1 MIGEQQFPFLAEKG
15 HVVSLVG
22 GGGKTTLLYAMAS
35 HCAQKGW
42 RVLVSTTTHI
52 LRPENWLWAKTDAEI
67 QKLWARGS
75 YAVVGSPAP
84 KGKLTA
90 PPEADLA
97 HWMAQADAVFLEA
110 DGAKH
115 FPCKAPAEQE
125 PVLLPQSD
133 IVLAV
138 AGLSALGHP
147 LKECCFRLEQ
157 ACMLLGVPPEAC
169 LTPELLAQLLASE
182 QGGRKRVGS
191 RAFYAV
197 LNQADTPQRQLLGKQ
212 TLCVLQER
220 YRVNGVLTQFEER
233 TCMSKDEKIVFCTGG
248 GCTAKLGAGV
258 LSRILEKLPRGEKDP
273 NLLVGYD
280 SRDDAAVYRVTED
293 LALVQTVDFFPPMV
307 DDPYTFGQI
316 AAANA
321 LSDVYAM
328 GGEVKTAL
336 NLVCFP
342 ENMDLNVL
350 GEILRGGAEKVAEAG
365 GILAGGHSIADTGV
379 KYGLSVT
386 GLVDPHHL
394 YANDAGQPGDKLLL
408 TKALG
413 VGLLCTANRVG
424 EAAPEHMAAAISSMT
439 TLNKTAAEISR
450 RYTVHAATDVTGFSF
465 LGHLHEMMGGRLS
478 CKINAH
484 AVPVLPGAEK
494 AADDFLYTAAGQ
506 RNRNHTGPFVR
517 FEGVPFAME
526 EVLFDPQTSGGLL
539 LAVDPAEAS
548 ALEKELQSADL
559 PAKIVGEIVSRTET
573 EIAVTY

>member
-1 MIGEQQFPFLAEKG
+1 
-15 HVVSLVG
+15 
-22 GGGKTTLLYAMAS
+22 
-35 HCAQKGW
+35 
-42 RVLVSTTTHI
+42 
-52 LRPENWLWAKTDAEI
+52 
-67 QKLWARGS
+67 
-75 YAVVGSPAP
+75 
-84 KGKLTA
+84 
-90 PPEADLA
+90 
-97 HWMAQADAVFLEA
+97 
-110 DGAKH
+110 
-115 FPCKAPAEQE
+115 
-125 PVLLPQSD
+125 
-133 IVLAV
+133 
-138 AGLSALGHP
+138 
-147 LKECCFRLEQ
+147 
-157 ACMLLGVPPEAC
+157 
-169 LTPELLAQLLASE
+169 
-182 QGGRKRVGS
+182 
-191 RAFYAV
+191 
-197 LNQADTPQRQLLGKQ
+197 
-212 TLCVLQER
+212 
-220 YRVNGVLTQFEER
+220 
-233 TCMSKDEKIVFCTGG
+233 MSKDEKIVFCTGG

-386 GLVDPHHL
+386 GLVDSHHL

-465 LGHLHEMMGGRLS
+465 LGHLHEMMGGKLS
-478 CKINAH
+478 CKINAR

-548 ALEKELQSADL
+548 ALEKELQSAGL

-573 EIAVTY
+573 EITVTY

>member
-1 MIGEQQFPFLAEKG
+1 
-15 HVVSLVG
+15 
-22 GGGKTTLLYAMAS
+22 
-35 HCAQKGW
+35 
-42 RVLVSTTTHI
+42 
-52 LRPENWLWAKTDAEI
+52 
-67 QKLWARGS
+67 
-75 YAVVGSPAP
+75 
-84 KGKLTA
+84 
-90 PPEADLA
+90 
-97 HWMAQADAVFLEA
+97 
-110 DGAKH
+110 
-115 FPCKAPAEQE
+115 
-125 PVLLPQSD
+125 
-133 IVLAV
+133 
-138 AGLSALGHP
+138 
-147 LKECCFRLEQ
+147 
-157 ACMLLGVPPEAC
+157 
-169 LTPELLAQLLASE
+169 
-182 QGGRKRVGS
+182 
-191 RAFYAV
+191 
-197 LNQADTPQRQLLGKQ
+197 
-212 TLCVLQER
+212 
-220 YRVNGVLTQFEER
+220 
-233 TCMSKDEKIVFCTGG
+233 MSKDEKIVFCTGG

-328 GGEVKTAL
+328 GGDVKTAL

-424 EAAPEHMAAAISSMT
+424 EAAPEHMAAAIRSMT

-450 RYTVHAATDVTGFSF
+450 RYTVHAATA
-465 LGHLHEMMGGRLS
+465 R
-478 CKINAH
+478 

-548 ALEKELQSADL
+548 ALEKELQSAGL
-559 PAKIVGEIVSRTET
+559 PAKIVGEIVPRTET
-573 EIAVTY
+573 EITVTY

>member
-1 MIGEQQFPFLAEKG
+1 
-15 HVVSLVG
+15 
-22 GGGKTTLLYAMAS
+22 
-35 HCAQKGW
+35 
-42 RVLVSTTTHI
+42 
-52 LRPENWLWAKTDAEI
+52 
-67 QKLWARGS
+67 
-75 YAVVGSPAP
+75 
-84 KGKLTA
+84 
-90 PPEADLA
+90 
-97 HWMAQADAVFLEA
+97 
-110 DGAKH
+110 
-115 FPCKAPAEQE
+115 
-125 PVLLPQSD
+125 
-133 IVLAV
+133 
-138 AGLSALGHP
+138 
-147 LKECCFRLEQ
+147 
-157 ACMLLGVPPEAC
+157 
-169 LTPELLAQLLASE
+169 
-182 QGGRKRVGS
+182 
-191 RAFYAV
+191 
-197 LNQADTPQRQLLGKQ
+197 
-212 TLCVLQER
+212 
-220 YRVNGVLTQFEER
+220 
-233 TCMSKDEKIVFCTGG
+233 MSKDEKIVFCTGG

-280 SRDDAAVYRVTED
+280 SRDDAAVYRVTDD

-386 GLVDPHHL
+386 GLVDPQHL

-424 EAAPEHMAAAISSMT
+424 EAAPEHMAAAINSMT

-450 RYTVHAATDVTGFSF
+450 RYAVHAATDVTGFSF
-465 LGHLHEMMGGRLS
+465 LGHLHEMMGGKLS
-478 CKINAH
+478 CKINAR

-548 ALEKELQSADL
+548 ALEKELQSAGL
-559 PAKIVGEIVSRTET
+559 PAKIVGEIVPRTET
-573 EIAVTY
+573 EITVTY

>member
-1 MIGEQQFPFLAEKG
+1 
-15 HVVSLVG
+15 
-22 GGGKTTLLYAMAS
+22 
-35 HCAQKGW
+35 
-42 RVLVSTTTHI
+42 
-52 LRPENWLWAKTDAEI
+52 
-67 QKLWARGS
+67 
-75 YAVVGSPAP
+75 
-84 KGKLTA
+84 
-90 PPEADLA
+90 
-97 HWMAQADAVFLEA
+97 
-110 DGAKH
+110 
-115 FPCKAPAEQE
+115 
-125 PVLLPQSD
+125 
-133 IVLAV
+133 
-138 AGLSALGHP
+138 
-147 LKECCFRLEQ
+147 
-157 ACMLLGVPPEAC
+157 
-169 LTPELLAQLLASE
+169 
-182 QGGRKRVGS
+182 
-191 RAFYAV
+191 
-197 LNQADTPQRQLLGKQ
+197 
-212 TLCVLQER
+212 
-220 YRVNGVLTQFEER
+220 
-233 TCMSKDEKIVFCTGG
+233 MSKDEKIVFCTGG

-280 SRDDAAVYRVTED
+280 SRDDAAVYRVTDD

-386 GLVDPHHL
+386 GLVDPQHL

-424 EAAPEHMAAAISSMT
+424 EAAPEHMAAAINSMT

-450 RYTVHAATDVTGFSF
+450 RYAVHAATDVTGFSF
-465 LGHLHEMMGGRLS
+465 LGHLHEMMGGKLS
-478 CKINAH
+478 CKINAR

-548 ALEKELQSADL
+548 ALEKELQSAGL